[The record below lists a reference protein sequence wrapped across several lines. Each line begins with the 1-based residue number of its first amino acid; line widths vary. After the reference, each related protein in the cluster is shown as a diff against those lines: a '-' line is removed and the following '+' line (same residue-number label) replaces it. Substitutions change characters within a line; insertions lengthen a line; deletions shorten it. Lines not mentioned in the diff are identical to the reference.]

1 MYKKNKKNYQEKK
14 RIKESLEMSYIATT
28 ENVIGN
34 YLPEFFNMN
43 LCENKEERR
52 GTTEIE
58 VATLYEVEEKR
69 EIRLVK
75 KEWMKTKKKKGQD
88 IKA

>member
-52 GTTEIE
+52 GT
-58 VATLYEVEEKR
+58 KR
-69 EIRLVK
+69 NDRDRGCDVV
-75 KEWMKTKKKKGQD
+75 
-88 IKA
+88 